1 MRTADKGKRREGKL
15 NCKAMFTKIYF
26 NLGFVT
32 ESIRKYV
39 HAKSYVYKVVADQ
52 IHNVYLMVKTFIR
65 NGTHTY
71 KKNTTQ
77 QSSIFVEEGL
87 LMFFFFFFCLIGTLI
102 ILWVILA
109 TTTKTNPEKRCH
121 FDQKLNY
128 KQSNAKKK

>member
-15 NCKAMFTKIYF
+15 NSKAMFTKIYF

-87 LMFFFFFFCLIGTLI
+87 LMFFFFFFLSY
-102 ILWVILA
+102 W
-109 TTTKTNPEKRCH
+109 N
-121 FDQKLNY
+121 LNY
-128 KQSNAKKK
+128 FMGNSGHHNENKPRKTLSLWSKTKL